1 MSASTTAPLPRSTV
15 PAENSVDARFGQ
27 LASEEQI
34 RTAAAALEQNGIQV
48 TVVKDR
54 DEATRTA
61 LGLIP
66 DGAKVLDAPSQTLVA
81 LGLDKTLAE
90 STRFQPLRAEFMR
103 LYQAQDFDGLRKLG
117 AAPDV
122 VIGSVHAITEKGQVV
137 VASASGSQLGPYVSG
152 AGKVIWIAG
161 TQKIVPDLD
170 AAFERVD
177 QYTFPRE
184 NERAQKAYGKQS
196 FAAKLLVINRE
207 FRPGRIHLIL
217 IRENLGF

>member
-27 LASEEQI
+27 LASEEQV

-81 LGLDKTLAE
+81 LGLDKTLAA
-90 STRFQPLRAEFMR
+90 STRFHPLRAEFMR
-103 LYQAQDFDGLRKLG
+103 LYQAQDFDGLRKL
-117 AAPDV
+117 
-122 VIGSVHAITEKGQVV
+122 
-137 VASASGSQLGPYVSG
+137 
-152 AGKVIWIAG
+152 
-161 TQKIVPDLD
+161 
-170 AAFERVD
+170 
-177 QYTFPRE
+177 
-184 NERAQKAYGKQS
+184 
-196 FAAKLLVINRE
+196 
-207 FRPGRIHLIL
+207 
-217 IRENLGF
+217 